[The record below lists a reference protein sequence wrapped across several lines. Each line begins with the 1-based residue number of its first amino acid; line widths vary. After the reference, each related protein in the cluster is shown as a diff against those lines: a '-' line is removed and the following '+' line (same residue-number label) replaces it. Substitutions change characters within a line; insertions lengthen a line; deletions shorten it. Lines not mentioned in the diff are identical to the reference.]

1 MQRKAQL
8 AYVTLVAILVA
19 MVALAHA
26 AVQAGDM
33 FPDFELERTDGSA
46 WRSSSYHGQ
55 PSSQSLNNWVDFA
68 A

>member
-1 MQRKAQL
+1 
-8 AYVTLVAILVA
+8 
-19 MVALAHA
+19 LAHA

-55 PSSQSLNNWVDFA
+55 PSSQSLNNWVDFTA
-68 A
+68 